1 METKE
6 RKNYET
12 TNNFFIS
19 ADEIRAIKSELPKG
33 AYRRIAAET
42 GFSLGL
48 VCYVMNGERP
58 INIKTIAIIECARR
72 IIDDFAARCE
82 AAKQSNSNQI
92 IIK

>member
-6 RKNYET
+6 IQINESAKQL
-12 TNNFFIS
+12 FIT
-19 ADEIRAIKSELPKG
+19 ADEIKAIKSELPKG
-33 AYRRIAAET
+33 AYRLIARET

-48 VCYVMNGERP
+48 VSYVMNGERP